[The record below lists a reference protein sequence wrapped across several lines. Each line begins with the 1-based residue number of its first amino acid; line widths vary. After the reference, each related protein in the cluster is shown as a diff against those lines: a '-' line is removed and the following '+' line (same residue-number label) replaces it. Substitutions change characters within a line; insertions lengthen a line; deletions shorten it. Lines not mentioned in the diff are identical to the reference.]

1 MDFKE
6 KFNTVMKYF
15 QVITLIKKFK
25 ESNLKK
31 SFNAKENKYIKNML
45 YFYCI
50 LKILDLLTL
59 LINQT
64 LL

>member
-25 ESNLKK
+25 ETLKNHSTLKK
-31 SFNAKENKYIKNML
+31 TN
-45 YFYCI
+45 I
-50 LKILDLLTL
+50 LKIILKSSNYKIHFWKWNTY
-59 LINQT
+59 
-64 LL
+64 